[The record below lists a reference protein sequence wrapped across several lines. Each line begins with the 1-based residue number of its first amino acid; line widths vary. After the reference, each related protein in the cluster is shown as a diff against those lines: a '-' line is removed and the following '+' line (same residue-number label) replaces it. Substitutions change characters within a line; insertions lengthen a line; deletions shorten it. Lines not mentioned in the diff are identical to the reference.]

1 MSKKISLMGMACLT
15 AAGPFIV
22 FSPIAVSPAAAQ
34 SSRCDSIQDRD
45 RRFRCRSAESDARM
59 YEEEARGWREEE
71 ARIRR
76 DHERA
81 CRRIGAVAKFTGSGR
96 LLKAA
101 CVAPRVINDRMN
113 R

>member
-1 MSKKISLMGMACLT
+1 MACL
-15 AAGPFIV
+15 
-22 FSPIAVSPAAAQ
+22 AVGVAMIGFASVSVAPAAAQ
-34 SSRCDSIQDRD
+34 PSRCDQIEDRKS
-45 RRFRCRSAESDARM
+45 RQRCISGEADAKM

-81 CRRIGAVAKFTGSGR
+81 CRQVGMVAKFTGAGR
-96 LLKAA
+96 WLKAA
-101 CVAPRVINDRMN
+101 CVAPRVINDRIN

>member
-1 MSKKISLMGMACLT
+1 MSIKVDLMGMACLT
-15 AAGPFIV
+15 AAGLVIV
-22 FSPIAVSPAAAQ
+22 FSPVAMSAAAAQ

-45 RRFRCRSAESDARM
+45 RRFRCKSAESDAKM
-59 YEEEARGWREEE
+59 YEEEARSWREEE

-96 LLKAA
+96 YLKAA
-101 CVAPRVINDRMN
+101 CVAPRVINDRLN